1 MNIECGELKNTLNQ
15 SINAGNTENK
25 DENID
30 GVEEED
36 KRTDMGNDL
45 VNDDI
50 DRLSENNNVHKRSN
64 AN

>member
-1 MNIECGELKNTLNQ
+1 MNIECGQLKNTNNQ
-15 SINAGNTENK
+15 TINAEDTEK
-25 DENID
+25 HANID

-36 KRTDMGNDL
+36 KREDMGNDL

-50 DRLSENNNVHKRSN
+50 DPLSENNNVHKRSN